1 MVRGT
6 VFSEKTMTTVH
17 ITSEA
22 EYVLDWLPKVA
33 DIIGGQVFS
42 SELWPFSRQSWTGCS
57 WRRYKCLGVVVL
69 GVLELESVSSE
80 LLYLWVFPSELL
92 SRDPWSSFLGALESS

>member
-57 WRRYKCLGVVVL
+57 
-69 GVLELESVSSE
+69 
-80 LLYLWVFPSELL
+80 
-92 SRDPWSSFLGALESS
+92 